1 MSEKKGERLPKTDEL
16 AKELTEFLSKK
27 FGSRVKIIPT
37 AAFFPEEEEKV
48 NPPPVEKET
57 ELNFDLKP
65 EELVAYLDQYIVR
78 QDHAKAVLSTKI
90 CTHFNRIKYQK
101 KNEDRISDTVGR
113 IKNNVLLIGPTGV
126 GKTYIIKLIANK
138 IGVPFVKGDATK
150 FTEAGYVGADV
161 EDLIRD
167 LIREAD
173 HNVDIAQYG
182 IVYIDEVDKIA
193 ASRNSFGHDISRSGV
208 QRALLKPMEETDIDL
223 RMTHDPIGMMEE
235 FEHYRKTGKRGKRT
249 LNTRNILFIMSGA
262 FADIKDIIKKR
273 VADQKMGF
281 GAKLPS
287 AEEDALIL
295 QKVKSEDLIEYGFE
309 SEFVGRLP
317 VTAVL
322 DPLSVEDLYTIL
334 KNPNNPTILGKKI
347 DFMAYDIQIKFSDKA
362 LYMLAEQAFSEK
374 TGARGLVSAI
384 ERSLLHFEKKLPS
397 TKIKKIAITEE
408 IIDHPITILNSIMED
423 PHNSKWTHQFNLVA
437 QEEQSNMI
445 QYIKDNKDRLANQ
458 FNIDIEERIHF
469 IAEFCCQNI
478 MDLEASFVKVKQAFD
493 NAKKIEV
500 DFSKAHDIQL
510 ILDDEAENYLIQ
522 KQLNEALGMD
532 SFYTWLNKNFEY
544 GLKLIREK
552 TKKKVFTIP
561 KEALIQPAIYLENL
575 VKDELKEIE
584 IEKELKEIE
593 SKLKGIEE

>member
-37 AAFFPEEEEKV
+37 AAFIPDEDETVK
-48 NPPPVEKET
+48 PPPEDKKFDI
-57 ELNFDLKP
+57 NFNLKP
-65 EELVAYLDQYIVR
+65 EDLVAYLDQYIVR

-90 CTHFNRIKYQK
+90 CTHFNRVRYQR
-101 KNEDRISDTVGR
+101 KNKDTISDTVGR
-113 IKNNVLLIGPTGV
+113 IKNNVLMVGPTGV

-138 IGVPFVKGDATK
+138 LGVPFVKGDATK

-173 HNVDIAQYG
+173 HNVELAQYG

-193 ASRNSFGHDISRSGV
+193 ASRNSYGHDISRSGV

-223 RMTHDPIGMMEE
+223 KMGHDPIAMMEE
-235 FEHYRKTGKRGKRT
+235 LEHYRKTGKRGSRV
-249 LNTRNILFIMSGA
+249 LNTKNILFIMSGA

-287 AEEDALIL
+287 AEEDSMIL
-295 QKVKSEDLIEYGFE
+295 QKVKSEDFIEYGFE

-322 DPLSVEDLYTIL
+322 DPLSVNDLYTIL
-334 KNPNNPTILGKKI
+334 KNPNNPTILGKKM

-362 LYMLAEQAFSEK
+362 LYMLAEQAYEEK

-384 ERSLLHFEKKLPS
+384 EGAILPFEKKLPS
-397 TKIKKIAITEE
+397 TDIKKIAVTEE
-408 IIDHPITILNSIMED
+408 VINSPEKVLEALLEN
-423 PHNSKWTHQFNLVA
+423 PHNSEWTNQFNIVA
-437 QEEQSNMI
+437 AEEHSNMVE
-445 QYIKDNKDRLANQ
+445 YVKENKDRLSKR
-458 FNIDIEERIHF
+458 FEMDLEKEDRVKD

-478 MDLEASFVKVKQAFD
+478 MDLETSFSKVKQAFD
-493 NAKKIEV
+493 HIQKIET
-500 DFSKAHDIQL
+500 DFLKSHDIYL
-510 ILDDEAENYLIQ
+510 TFDDEAVNYLIQ
-522 KQLNEALGMD
+522 KQLSDSLGMEN
-532 SFYTWLNKNFEY
+532 FFNWLNKNFEY

-552 TKKKVFTIP
+552 TGKNKFAIP
-561 KEALIQPAIYLENL
+561 KAALVEPDTYLENL
-575 VKDELKEIE
+575 VKTELKGFE
-584 IEKELKEIE
+584 
-593 SKLKGIEE
+593 

>member
-16 AKELTEFLSKK
+16 AKELSDFLSKK

-37 AAFFPEEEEKV
+37 AAFLPEEDETVK
-48 NPPPVEKET
+48 PPPPEQKED
-57 ELNFDLKP
+57 ELKFDLKP

-101 KNEDRISDTVGR
+101 KNEEKLSDTVGR

-150 FTEAGYVGADV
+150 FTEAGYVGGDV

-173 HNVDIAQYG
+173 HNLDLAQYG

-193 ASRNSFGHDISRSGV
+193 AGQNSFGHDISRAGV
-208 QRALLKPMEETDIDL
+208 QRALLKPMEETDIDIKAN
-223 RMTHDPIGMMEE
+223 HDPISVMEE
-235 FEHYRKTGKRGKRT
+235 FEHYRKTGKRGKKT

-281 GAKLPS
+281 GAKLPN
-287 AEEDALIL
+287 AEEDELIL
-295 QKVKSEDLIEYGFE
+295 QKVKSEDLIEFGFE

-322 DPLSVEDLYTIL
+322 DPLSTNDLYTIL
-334 KNPNNPTILGKKI
+334 KNPNNPTILGKKM
-347 DFMAYDIQIKFSDKA
+347 DFMAYDIQVKFSDKA
-362 LYMLAEQAFSEK
+362 LYLLAEQAYAEK

-384 ERSLLHFEKKLPS
+384 ENALLAFEKKLPS
-397 TKIKKIAITEE
+397 TEIKKIAITKE
-408 IIDHPITILNSIMED
+408 IIEQPQKWLDALLDD
-423 PHNSKWTHQFNLVA
+423 PHNSQWTQQFNTVA
-437 QEEQSNMI
+437 QDELDNMVE
-445 QYIKDNKDRLANQ
+445 YIKENKQRLASR
-458 FNIDIEERIHF
+458 FELDLDTDDRITF
-469 IAEFCCQNI
+469 ISEFCCENI
-478 MDLEASFVKVKQAFD
+478 MDLETSFAKVKKAFD
-493 NAKKIEV
+493 NINKIES
-500 DFSKAHDIQL
+500 DFSTTHDIHL
-510 ILDDEAENYLIQ
+510 TLDDEAVNYLLK
-522 KQLNEALGMD
+522 KQLNDSLGMD
-532 SFYTWLNKNFEY
+532 NFYNWLNKNFEY
-544 GLKLIREK
+544 GLKIIREK
-552 TKKKVFTIP
+552 TTKKEFVIP
-561 KEALIQPAIYLENL
+561 KEALIEPNEYLEKL
-575 VKDELKEIE
+575 IKDEMKEVE
-584 IEKELKEIE
+584 EK
-593 SKLKGIEE
+593 